1 MVPGPLAS
9 YYVANKETGTG
20 QSQVARTR
28 LLRHSREG
36 GAMCDASK
44 IRCCGIPF
52 VAVFLA
58 FLCLLPAT
66 AQKSKEP
73 GLPKY
78 DLHTETKMKVT
89 VDEVKLPPKSS
100 EKDGAHLLVKSG
112 TDSVDVYLCPK
123 SFFDDMGMSFSKGDE
138 VTLTGSKVKQGE
150 ADLILAREVVKGNDT
165 FVLRDEKGN
174 PVWN

>member
-1 MVPGPLAS
+1 MG
-9 YYVANKETGTG
+9 E
-20 QSQVARTR
+20 ARDIY
-28 LLRHSREG
+28 S
-36 GAMCDASK
+36 
-44 IRCCGIPF
+44 CGIPF
-52 VAVFLA
+52 LAVFLA
-58 FLCLLPAT
+58 CLSLLQAT

-73 GLPKY
+73 SPPKY

-89 VDEVKLPPKSS
+89 VDEVKLSATGSGKQV
-100 EKDGAHLLVKSG
+100 AHLLVKSG

-150 ADLILAREVVKGNDT
+150 ADLILARELVKGNDT
-165 FVLRDEKGN
+165 FVLRDDKGN

>member
-1 MVPGPLAS
+1 MCGAS
-9 YYVANKETGTG
+9 EI
-20 QSQVARTR
+20 
-28 LLRHSREG
+28 HSCRN
-36 GAMCDASK
+36 
-44 IRCCGIPF
+44 PF
-52 VAVFLA
+52 LAVFFA
-58 FLCLLPAT
+58 CLCLLSAT

-73 GLPKY
+73 SPPKY

-89 VDEVKLPPKSS
+89 VDEVKLPPKGSGK
-100 EKDGAHLLVKSG
+100 EGAHLLGKNG

-138 VTLTGSKVKQGE
+138 VTLTGSKVKMGE